1 MSQINLFNWFN
12 AKPATEFGNLLAETF
27 AKSVAAEAKLSE
39 KKFSQKAESAL
50 RNMQRMVGQ
59 FKTTEKLNVYKKAQ
73 LGNSFKWRLKDLGY
87 DDAYIDRLTEWLL
100 ERL

>member
-1 MSQINLFNWFN
+1 MPQIGLFNWFN
-12 AKPATEFGNLLAETF
+12 AKSAKEFGALLAETF
-27 AKSVAAEAKLSE
+27 ARSVTAEADVSE

-50 RNMQRMVGQ
+50 RNMQRMVDQ
-59 FKTTEKLNVYKKAQ
+59 FKTAEKLNVYKKAQ